1 MPCTILSTCRLSQV
15 LLANLVSSKAVDAHR
30 TLLIGIVGY
39 TSSAASRVGELR
51 GVPPFA
57 VMRLPETA
65 CVCLVVLCGVGKLR
79 PSGLLDIIMGRSGAD
94 YPTAGRC
101 GMLFVTD
108 VRSEQLLFAGITP
121 THARPLLSQELSGVL
136 SPEMLRVPVS
146 GS

>member
-1 MPCTILSTCRLSQV
+1 MPCTILSKCRLSQV
-15 LLANLVSSKAVDAHR
+15 LLAHLVSSKAVNAHR

-39 TSSAASRVGELR
+39 LLDSQSGR
-51 GVPPFA
+51 GVTWGIPPFA

-65 CVCLVVLCGVGKLR
+65 CVWLVVLCDVGKLR
-79 PSGLLDIIMGRSGAD
+79 ASGLLDIIMGRSGAD

-101 GMLFVTD
+101 EMLFVTD

-136 SPEMLRVPVS
+136 SPEMLRVLVS